1 MGVRTNIVID
11 DELMAAAMQAAG
23 TKTKR
28 ATVAAGLRELVV
40 SRRRLEIL
48 DLVGK
53 IEMLPFEEIRPEDS
67 GPSWSS

>member
-1 MGVRTNIVID
+1 
-11 DELMAAAMQAAG
+11 
-23 TKTKR
+23 
-28 ATVAAGLRELVV
+28 
-40 SRRRLEIL
+40 LEIL